1 MAYYAGF
8 SGIISIGVGD
18 TMASIAGLRYG
29 RRRWPNTKKTLE
41 GTAAGIGASVLVSA
55 VLYLWC
61 PASLALTPAQ
71 VRVPPHHPQT
81 SRPSPWVN
89 ASVCDMAQMIGYV
102 VCLIVTGACVKIKPV
117 PAPSAAMAQP
127 NDD

>member
-1 MAYYAGF
+1 MCRFPPTAYYAGF

-18 TMASIAGLRYG
+18 TMASVAGLRYG
-29 RRRWPNTKKTLE
+29 RRQWPNTKKTLE

-71 VRVPPHHPQT
+71 VRVRMRARHQQKPGKLRSLT
-81 SRPSPWVN
+81 VSLR
-89 ASVCDMAQMIGYV
+89 A
-102 VCLIVTGACVKIKPV
+102 CLQSGR
-117 PAPSAAMAQP
+117 
-127 NDD
+127 